1 MSGRVVSMSSR
12 PAQLGLCCEGMAP
25 EVVSEDSIADVFRLW
40 AVRVAESDEACA
52 AIAAGVTS

>member
-1 MSGRVVSMSSR
+1 MSGRGV